1 MALPV
6 KDQVKY
12 WTFAA
17 AILLIF
23 LWLLGGILLP
33 FVLGAALAYLLDPI
47 VDRLERLG
55 TSRILGTALILAAA
69 FFIIFFIFIL
79 LIPLVFDQLRLFV
92 TTAPDLLVMVQEL
105 IVNQLASISPESGA
119 LNSTLSK
126 FSTMAQEKLGLIF
139 GSVMASAISIIDI
152 IMLMVITPVV
162 AVYLLVDWDR
172 ILLKINDLLP
182 LDHAPVVRSLAAEK
196 IGRAHV

>member
-23 LWLLGGILLP
+23 LWLLGDILLP

-55 TSRILGTALILAAA
+55 TGRILGTALILAAA

-105 IVNQLASISPESGA
+105 IVNQLASISPESEA

-139 GSVMASAISIIDI
+139 GSVMASAISFIDI
-152 IMLMVITPVV
+152 IMLMIIT
-162 AVYLLVDWDR
+162 
-172 ILLKINDLLP
+172 
-182 LDHAPVVRSLAAEK
+182 
-196 IGRAHV
+196 RAIYTHPRL